1 MMLASRIRSVFA
13 AMRVRMLAALV
24 IVVSGTT
31 AALAQ
36 NVVVFVNGDPITAI
50 DVEQRAKFL
59 LLTTQKQPPR
69 QEVLNQ
75 LIDEKLKVREGR
87 RWGIEVTDKEVDNSF
102 AAMARRMSQSADQLA
117 AGLAQKGVNAGTL
130 KARIRADTVWEQLVR
145 GRYQSRLQLS
155 DKEIL
160 ARLDKPEDRNA
171 VGYDYTLRPILFLIP
186 PGAPAATYE
195 NRRREADALRKTFKG
210 CDQSI
215 PTVRAMRDVAVRT
228 QVTRSSADLPEG
240 LRKILDSI
248 PVGELTAPEV
258 TRHGVEMFAICAK
271 TETKT
276 NTPERNK
283 VRQTMLEEL
292 FKKES
297 DRYLRQLRRAALIE
311 HAGK

>member
-13 AMRVRMLAALV
+13 AMRIRMLAALV
-24 IVVSGTT
+24 IVIGGTT

-87 RWGIEVTDKEVDNSF
+87 RWGIEATDKEIDNNFS
-102 AAMARRMSQSADQLA
+102 AMARRMGQSADQLTQSF
-117 AGLAQKGVNAGTL
+117 AQKGVNVSTL

-145 GRYQSRLQLS
+145 GRYQSRLQVP

-160 ARLDKPEDRNA
+160 EQLKPEERNA

-186 PGAPAATYE
+186 PGAAAVTYE
-195 NRRREADALRKTFKG
+195 NRRREADALRKTFRG

-258 TRHGVEMFAICAK
+258 TRHGIEMFAICAK

-276 NTPERNK
+276 NTPERNEK
-283 VRQTMLEEL
+283 RRTMLEAL